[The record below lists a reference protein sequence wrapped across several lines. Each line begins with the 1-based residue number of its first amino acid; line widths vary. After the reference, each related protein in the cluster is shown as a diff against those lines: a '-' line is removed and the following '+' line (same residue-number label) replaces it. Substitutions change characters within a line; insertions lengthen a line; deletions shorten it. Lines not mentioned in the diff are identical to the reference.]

1 MSEVFS
7 GREKAFE
14 DKWAHDEDLR
24 FKVLA
29 RRNKLLGL
37 WAATEMG
44 LAGPAA
50 DGYAKAVVQA
60 ELTREGDEAV
70 FQKLKADFE
79 AAKTARTDHLIRLKM
94 DEFLNTA
101 KNEVINGV

>member
-29 RRNKLLGL
+29 RRNKHLGH

-44 LAGPAA
+44 LMGAQA
-50 DGYAKAVVQA
+50 DDYAKAVVVA
-60 ELTREGDEAV
+60 ELTRQGDEAV

-79 AAKTARTDHLIRLKM
+79 AAKVARTDHLIRLKM

-101 KNEVINGV
+101 KIEVMNGG